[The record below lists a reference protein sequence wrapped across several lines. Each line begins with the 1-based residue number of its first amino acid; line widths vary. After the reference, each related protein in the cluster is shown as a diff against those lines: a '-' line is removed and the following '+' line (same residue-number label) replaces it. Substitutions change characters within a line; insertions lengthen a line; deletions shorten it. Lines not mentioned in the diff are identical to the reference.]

1 MTEVMDESNSL
12 ADYEDRSDSVVECI
26 NGHLGVNSQSGVSD
40 KLAEAN
46 LEVSSDVGGAKNKNP
61 RGVVFYFFT
70 TNQSKNLFRINYIV
84 EDDI

>member
-46 LEVSSDVGGAKNKNP
+46 LEVSSDVGGAKTKTQG
-61 RGVVFYFFT
+61 GVCIFCLNHQPIQKLQAV
-70 TNQSKNLFRINYIV
+70 
-84 EDDI
+84 